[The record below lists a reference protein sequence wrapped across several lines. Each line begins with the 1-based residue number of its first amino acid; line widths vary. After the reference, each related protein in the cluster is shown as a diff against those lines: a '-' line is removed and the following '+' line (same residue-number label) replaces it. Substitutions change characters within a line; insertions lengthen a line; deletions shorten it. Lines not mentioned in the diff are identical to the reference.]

1 MIVSRTT
8 KSMSINVLITFAL
21 LLLIV
26 ITVVKYSNQRLVAK
40 YKYSNQQLV
49 VKYNQKGNSWSVANF
64 F

>member
-1 MIVSRTT
+1 
-8 KSMSINVLITFAL
+8 MSINVLITFAL

-49 VKYNQKGNSWSVANF
+49 VKYMLIF
-64 F
+64 FNNATYN

>member
-1 MIVSRTT
+1 
-8 KSMSINVLITFAL
+8 MSINVLITFAL